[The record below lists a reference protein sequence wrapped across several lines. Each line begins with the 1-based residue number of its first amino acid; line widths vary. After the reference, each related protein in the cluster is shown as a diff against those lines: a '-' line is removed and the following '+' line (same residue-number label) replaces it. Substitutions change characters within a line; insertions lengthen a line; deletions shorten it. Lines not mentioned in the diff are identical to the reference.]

1 MFLPGYR
8 SVTAS
13 GESSVRL
20 LDPESPTPDTH
31 NPSMAPRSVS
41 SSWAMWK
48 THFAAQFRA
57 VTVDYTKSFYILVDV
72 FVHDKLSRICLVIFF
87 FNITAM
93 GVRIILQQWA
103 SMFFHWTLVQT
114 SYLISFE
121 MLVNG
126 VLLLALPYISLRFL
140 RPMLGSARRAE
151 LWVVKVSLL
160 MNIVGALCV
169 SFAPSSSSFVAAVAI
184 YAGGGGLS
192 DSLKAFATGHLLK
205 EQITRFYVGISI
217 VESLGALIAGPLWTR
232 IFSLTLTVD
241 FLGFGLPFW
250 LCSLCFLCA
259 LLTVIHLE
267 RYVKLR
273 GMAYV

>member
-1 MFLPGYR
+1 MFLPGYQ

-13 GESSVRL
+13 GESSVGL
-20 LDPESPTPDTH
+20 LQSESPTPDTH
-31 NPSMAPRSVS
+31 ISSMTPRSV

-48 THFAAQFRA
+48 AHFAAQFRA
-57 VTVDYTKSFYILVDV
+57 VTVDYTKSFYILIDV
-72 FVHDKLSRICLVIFF
+72 FIHDKLSRICLVIFF

-103 SMFFHWTLVQT
+103 SMFYHWTLVKT

-126 VLLLALPYISLRFL
+126 LLLAALPYISSKFL
-140 RPMLGSARRAE
+140 RPMLGSTRRAE

-160 MNIVGALCV
+160 MNIVGALCI
-169 SFAPSSSSFVAAVAI
+169 SFAPSSGFFIAAVAV

-259 LLTVIHLE
+259 LITVIHLE

-273 GMAYV
+273 GMVYV